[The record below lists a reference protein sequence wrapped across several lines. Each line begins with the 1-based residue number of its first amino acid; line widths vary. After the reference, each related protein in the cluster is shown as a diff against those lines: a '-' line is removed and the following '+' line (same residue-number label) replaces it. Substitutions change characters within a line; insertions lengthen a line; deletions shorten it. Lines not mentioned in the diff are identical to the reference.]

1 MDKRQGRISTKMIIL
16 IPVFILG
23 IVSIISNVAA
33 VGNIQRVNSNAR
45 QIADGYMSCISE
57 LADIQNET
65 QKIHKQGLSH
75 IIATDLDTMLMLV
88 DDIRARQI
96 VLEGYLDHFQMYI
109 TENTKDSYDD
119 LTANYETLKYEI
131 ANLLAFS
138 AAGKNSEAYGLANGA
153 IANCADQMQ
162 ADIEQIKDVVNN
174 RSALARTQ
182 LREVY
187 QSSLFISAIT
197 IAVSLVSLAFAV
209 ISVLKMVI
217 MPLTKTQKEISNII
231 TGIDNREGDLTRR
244 VTILAN
250 REVAEVGSGINVFMG
265 KLQDIFKIIISNS
278 RKMEEVVNEVRESV
292 ITSNSNVSDLSA
304 LTEELSATM
313 QEMSENATLINSNTD
328 SVKNEVDA
336 IAQRCTE
343 INDYARD
350 MKDHADSME
359 EAARTN
365 KESTE
370 VKVNEILHVLNQAIE
385 ESDSVNQVN
394 NLTNDILNIASQTNL
409 LALNASIEAARAG
422 EAGRGF
428 AVVATEISQLAT
440 ASQEAA
446 NHIQQINNVV
456 TAAVHN
462 LAENANG
469 LVQYM
474 SDSILPEF
482 DSFVESGSE
491 YKKKASNIE
500 LVMNE
505 LDERTEVLKV
515 TMREIAESIST
526 IAHAI
531 EDGVSGVSNAAD
543 STQGLVADMEN
554 ISRRM
559 DENYEIA
566 GGLKKETAIFTKL

>member
-515 TMREIAESIST
+515 TMGEIAESIST

-543 STQGLVADMEN
+543 STQGLVADM
-554 ISRRM
+554 

-566 GGLKKETAIFTKL
+566 GDLKKETAIFTKL

>member
-515 TMREIAESIST
+515 TMGEIAESIST

-566 GGLKKETAIFTKL
+566 GDLKKETAIFTKL

>member
-96 VLEGYLDHFQMYI
+96 VLEGYLEHFQMYI

-515 TMREIAESIST
+515 TMGEIAESIST

-543 STQGLVADMEN
+543 STQGLVADMEK

-566 GGLKKETAIFTKL
+566 GDLKKETAIFTKL